1 MTVFLQTLTEYT
13 PKSSKEMPFIGL
25 NRRLRLNG
33 IGSLFLDQK
42 ILLKKSLKILKSV
55 VAQMNRPWLE
65 YCKLKKGNI
74 VNISVQ
80 RDKIEFIE
88 VDKSSNK
95 CYNYNQV
102 EFNN

>member
-25 NRRLRLNG
+25 NRRLRFLNG

-65 YCKLKKGNI
+65 Y
-74 VNISVQ
+74 
-80 RDKIEFIE
+80 
-88 VDKSSNK
+88 
-95 CYNYNQV
+95 
-102 EFNN
+102 